1 MKTRDYLHSELL
13 GVPSNDKVFQK
24 TYNLIGELAKELSES
39 QAKGFDIKI
48 NEFGEM
54 DRNLPVD
61 ALNSFL
67 NENVADKKLNQ
78 LSEEE

>member
-1 MKTRDYLHSELL
+1 MPKKLNKE
-13 GVPSNDKVFQK
+13 G
-24 TYNLIGELAKELSES
+24 LAKVHNEL
-39 QAKGFDIKI
+39 KGFDIKI